1 MTRSTLAALALALPL
16 LAAAQQRPDLQRG
29 LVASYRLAGDA
40 MNDVTR
46 IPANAIGTRPVE
58 GHDGARNGALWF
70 DGARAMVNLGAQ
82 LQPERFTLTA
92 WVRPEAGDR
101 PQVIVSKVRNLPGHY
116 QKNFELRLNPGG
128 RLFLY
133 VPSGA
138 SWDGVEGQRPLPPGR
153 WTHVAATYDGARAQ
167 LFIDGIPDGI
177 PLAVRYEQT
186 TTETFIGARPEG
198 GGPDGRRPAGPT
210 YLFAGGIDDVRI
222 WDRPLTGEE
231 IQIVSGRIPA
241 PPEPVRPP
249 PPHAQPAPPPPPG
262 YGQPGPGPRGGA
274 ALLARYA
281 LDGDARE
288 SIAGAD
294 GALVGTRPAE
304 DRDGNPRAALGFGG
318 KDHVDLGARTEPE
331 RFSVAVWIRPT
342 RAEKEQVIFSKA
354 TTAANVREKNL
365 ELRLDAFG
373 RLVLVVPNASP
384 FAKSVQA
391 GERLPSGRWTHVA
404 ATYDGET
411 GALYVD
417 GLPAAQARIEPFEG
431 SRGAAF
437 VGARPDASGK
447 RNRFSPGFD
456 GRMDELRIYRG
467 ALSPLEVAALA
478 RGAGEVTGPPPRGG
492 PGIGDDDELGPN
504 EVLLVRVGSLLV
516 RHDLACARGDGE
528 ALARVQ
534 GRIVSLLQDAER
546 NARNDREL
554 AEQLRRTAAE
564 VQRLKGRTD
573 AMSVDRVRDAL
584 ARLTDGLWNDLV
596 RSLDDAGNPA
606 QPVPARRDW

>member
-1 MTRSTLAALALALPL
+1 MTRSTFAALALAIPL
-16 LAAAQQRPDLQRG
+16 FAAAQRLDLQRG

-92 WVRPEAGDR
+92 WVRPEAADH

-138 SWDGVEGQRPLPPGR
+138 GWDGVEGQRPLPPGR

-167 LFIDGIPDGI
+167 LFIDGIPDGV

-198 GGPDGRRPAGPT
+198 GGSDGRRPGGPT
-210 YLFAGGIDDVRI
+210 FLFAGGIDDVRI
-222 WDRPLTGEE
+222 WDRALAGEE
-231 IQIVSGRIPA
+231 IQIASGRIPA
-241 PPEPVRPP
+241 PPERVRPP
-249 PPHAQPAPPPPPG
+249 PPPYAQPAPPPHG
-262 YGQPGPGPRGGA
+262 HGQPPAPHAGA
-274 ALLARYA
+274 ALLARFA

-288 SIAGAD
+288 SVGGAD
-294 GALVGTRPAE
+294 GELVGPRPAE
-304 DRDGNPRAALGFGG
+304 DRDGNPRGALAFGG
-318 KDHVDLGARTEPE
+318 KDHVDLGARIEPE
-331 RFSVAVWIRPT
+331 RFSLAVWIRPA

-373 RLVLVVPNASP
+373 RLLLVVPNGSP
-384 FAKSVQA
+384 FAKSVQT
-391 GERLPSGRWTHVA
+391 EQRIPSGRWTHVA

-417 GLPAAQARIEPFEG
+417 GVPAAEARIDPFEG

-447 RNRFSPGFD
+447 RNRFSPGFA

-467 ALSPLEVAALA
+467 ALSPVEAGALA
-478 RGAGEVTGPPPRGG
+478 RGAGDVATPTPPPRGG
-492 PGIGDDDELGPN
+492 PGYGDDDDLGQN
-504 EVLLVRVGSLLV
+504 EVLLVRVGQLLV
-516 RHDLACARGDGE
+516 RHDLACARGDVE
-528 ALARVQ
+528 ALGRVQ
-534 GRIVSLLQDAER
+534 GKIVALLQDAER

-554 AEQLRRTAAE
+554 ADQLRRAAAE

-573 AMSVDRVRDAL
+573 AMSLDRVRDAL
-584 ARLTDGLWNDLV
+584 ARLTDGLWNDLA
-596 RSLDDAGNPA
+596 RELDDSGSRP
-606 QPVPARRDW
+606 QPVPARHDW